1 MSTEARFQR
10 LLALAALILLIA
22 LGAVLALI
30 LDETR
35 ITGDALSG
43 RIEAMGVWGPV
54 AVVGLMVLH
63 CFIPFPAEL
72 LALAAGAAFGTALG
86 TAVIWVGAM
95 IGAALSFGLARAL
108 GRPAVEALL
117 PARHRAA
124 LDDWAADQGAVTLL
138 VSRFIPVIAFNL
150 INYAAGLTRV
160 GFWTFA
166 WTTGLGI
173 LPLTLVMVHMGA
185 VMAEMS
191 WPMLLGLSAAGIVA
205 IAGLHLLGRRRGWFR
220 RR

>member
-22 LGAVLALI
+22 LGAILALA

-72 LALAAGAAFGTALG
+72 LALAAGAAFGTTLG

-205 IAGLHLLGRRRGWFR
+205 IAGLHLLGRGRGWFR